1 MALNSV
7 VDAPVNA
14 GIASY
19 RHIFFDP
26 SYITRYPERADMVEK
41 LRMAI
46 DNQVRAIDSCLKLHG
61 HLCPPEFI
69 QFHATLE
76 KFFKKNFREEIKRL
90 AMDGISH
97 TDTISPTVQSH
108 NATSD
113 YEQPVQRSTSSS
125 STGRPTPM
133 IPPLNL
139 GHSAM
144 SPSLIGPPSPSSADV
159 TTPPAK
165 QTILQR
171 HLAHLARH
179 GINGVSSGPENAA
192 SDSSVES
199 PRASLV
205 HVGNSISTPQIP
217 GTSGAAS
224 TIGSIG
230 SFSSLKGRLS
240 RLGSLNFTRRSTTR
254 S

>member
-1 MALNSV
+1 
-7 VDAPVNA
+7 
-14 GIASY
+14 
-19 RHIFFDP
+19 
-26 SYITRYPERADMVEK
+26 
-41 LRMAI
+41 
-46 DNQVRAIDSCLKLHG
+46 
-61 HLCPPEFI
+61 
-69 QFHATLE
+69 
-76 KFFKKNFREEIKRL
+76 
-90 AMDGISH
+90 MDGISY
-97 TDTISPTVQSH
+97 TDTVFPTLRSH

-113 YEQPVQRSTSSS
+113 YEPSMQRSTSSS

-139 GHSAM
+139 GHSVM
-144 SPSLIGPPSPSSADV
+144 SPSLIGPPSPSCTDI
-159 TTPPAK
+159 TIPPAK

-179 GINGVSSGPENAA
+179 GINGVASGPENAA
-192 SDSSVES
+192 SDSSMES

-205 HVGNSISTPQIP
+205 HVGNSVSTPQIS

-224 TIGSIG
+224 TMGSIG

-240 RLGSLNFTRRSTTR
+240 RFGSLNFARRSTAR